1 MNGGKTKELRLQSD
15 RAMKMAKQVPHEKE
29 LLEILELAR
38 NSEQKLKEAC
48 KMAES
53 MSKKYQ
59 GWYEEATGQ
68 KRPEQPT
75 IHYE

>member
-1 MNGGKTKELRLQSD
+1 MTE
-15 RAMKMAKQVPHEKE
+15 QVPNEKE
-29 LLEILELAR
+29 LLEILEIAR

-68 KRPEQPT
+68 KLPEQLT
-75 IHYE
+75 IHYEPCESSTILE

>member
-1 MNGGKTKELRLQSD
+1 MRE
-15 RAMKMAKQVPHEKE
+15 QVPNKKE
-29 LLEILELAR
+29 LLEILEIAR

-68 KRPEQPT
+68 KFPEQLT
-75 IHYE
+75 IHYAPCESPTILE

>member
-1 MNGGKTKELRLQSD
+1 MT
-15 RAMKMAKQVPHEKE
+15 KQVPNEKE

-68 KRPEQPT
+68 KMPEQP
-75 IHYE
+75 IIYYE

>member
-1 MNGGKTKELRLQSD
+1 MTE
-15 RAMKMAKQVPHEKE
+15 QVPNEKE
-29 LLEILELAR
+29 LLGILEIAR
-38 NSEQKLKEAC
+38 DSEQKLKEAC

-68 KRPEQPT
+68 KLPEQPT
-75 IHYE
+75 IYYGGCES

>member
-1 MNGGKTKELRLQSD
+1 M
-15 RAMKMAKQVPHEKE
+15 MKQIPDEKE

-38 NSEQKLKEAC
+38 ISEQKLKEAC

-53 MSKKYQ
+53 MSMKYQ
-59 GWYEEATGQ
+59 CWYEEATGQ
-68 KRPEQPT
+68 KLPDQPT

>member
-1 MNGGKTKELRLQSD
+1 MIEQDLN
-15 RAMKMAKQVPHEKE
+15 EKE

-38 NSEQKLKEAC
+38 TAEEKLKKAC
-48 KMAES
+48 QMGES

-68 KRPEQPT
+68 KLPEQPT
-75 IHYE
+75 IHYGRCES

>member
-1 MNGGKTKELRLQSD
+1 MRE
-15 RAMKMAKQVPHEKE
+15 QVPNEKE
-29 LLEILELAR
+29 LLEILEIAR
-38 NSEQKLKEAC
+38 SSEQKLKEAC

-68 KRPEQPT
+68 KLQEQPT
-75 IHYE
+75 IHYEPCELPTIIE

>member
-1 MNGGKTKELRLQSD
+1 MTKQL
-15 RAMKMAKQVPHEKE
+15 PNEKE
-29 LLEILELAR
+29 LLEILELAIIA
-38 NSEQKLKEAC
+38 EKKLKEAC

-53 MSKKYQ
+53 MSEKYQ

-68 KRPEQPT
+68 KLPEQPT

>member
-1 MNGGKTKELRLQSD
+1 MKE
-15 RAMKMAKQVPHEKE
+15 QVLNDKE
-29 LLEILELAR
+29 LLEILEIAK

-48 KMAES
+48 KMIES

-68 KRPEQPT
+68 KLPEQPT
-75 IHYE
+75 IHYESYES

>member
-1 MNGGKTKELRLQSD
+1 MT
-15 RAMKMAKQVPHEKE
+15 KQVPNEKE
-29 LLEILELAR
+29 LLEILELAK

-48 KMAES
+48 KIAEG

-68 KRPEQPT
+68 KLPEQPT
-75 IHYE
+75 IHYEGFES

>member
-1 MNGGKTKELRLQSD
+1 M
-15 RAMKMAKQVPHEKE
+15 MKQIPDEKE

-38 NSEQKLKEAC
+38 ISERKIKEAC
-48 KMAES
+48 KIAEG

-68 KRPEQPT
+68 KLPEQPT